1 MLAARPGRR
10 TSDWKRKSI
19 AGVGVCSSQRRPLSC
34 RTEALKHHRRRGEGR
49 SEQRAPPNVS
59 VRSREERLGRR
70 DRAVLVH
77 PLPRRSDNGQCRIP
91 AEDVDL
97 SRQPFGQAEVIR
109 ILPDNEVSC
118 CRVEAD
124 VECIGQLGRFT
135 DEKTQT
141 RVGHVSDS
149 GLDCFLAG
157 SDDHKLEIVEGLPEN
172 ALD

>member
-1 MLAARPGRR
+1 MLAARPCRR

-34 RTEALKHHRRRGEGR
+34 RTEALNITDVGGEGR
-49 SEQRAPPNVS
+49 SEQRAPNVS

-77 PLPRRSDNGQCRIP
+77 PRPRRSDNGQCRIP

-109 ILPDNEVSC
+109 ILPGNEVSC

-149 GLDCFLAG
+149 GVDYFLAG
-157 SDDHKLEIVEGLPEN
+157 SGDHKLEIVEGLPEN